1 MFEGA
6 EVHHL
11 VISDSSFARNSS
23 EAMLGFVKLLATEHE
38 VFVDE
43 LHVAPAAQGKK
54 LSYHL
59 LDAIGL
65 LHEAREKQARLQL
78 KRENK
83 YAVRSY
89 KAGSFGE
96 WTPPSGGVW
105 GEADAAEDDP
115 NATPSGFSGQCPL
128 K

>member
-1 MFEGA
+1 M
-6 EVHHL
+6 HHL

-65 LHEAREKQARLQL
+65 LHEAREKQARLQV
-78 KRENK
+78 KRENE

-89 KAGSFGE
+89 KRRQRSRRRVASRATCSIGQSTWRRIPCRDGS
-96 WTPPSGGVW
+96 
-105 GEADAAEDDP
+105 
-115 NATPSGFSGQCPL
+115 C
-128 K
+128 